1 MRWLGPMPRVR
12 RDEQT
17 LDVIMQGWLG
27 SVSGKNSVIEILTRL
42 KEKKKE
48 IFALWHEADYED
60 SQVEILRPYLHC
72 VLNAEKIK
80 AGCTLLTCQSQV
92 KKKQKKNVLKVVVQ
106 PINKDFYAPIFS
118 HKWDKNIFFERGKL
132 AFSVRPKSSRFA
144 DFLRQRRFRGFLRGR
159 GPRCVWSW
167 TCPPWRW
174 ARSCRGCRSRGPAA
188 SVATRYASSPARV
201 NKKKFKKIPF

>member
-1 MRWLGPMPRVR
+1 M
-12 RDEQT
+12 
-17 LDVIMQGWLG
+17 
-27 SVSGKNSVIEILTRL
+27 
-42 KEKKKE
+42 
-48 IFALWHEADYED
+48 
-60 SQVEILRPYLHC
+60 
-72 VLNAEKIK
+72 
-80 AGCTLLTCQSQV
+80 
-92 KKKQKKNVLKVVVQ
+92 LKVVVP

-201 NKKKFKKIPF
+201 NKKIQKNPFLSPCIKENMISYWTFMAVCWLVSLAVCKGKKVALPLWYHSTCFFKVQYLSIAIDYLTGKFCLVDVVPAVWLVILRQPPTLPLAQLNNKQGC